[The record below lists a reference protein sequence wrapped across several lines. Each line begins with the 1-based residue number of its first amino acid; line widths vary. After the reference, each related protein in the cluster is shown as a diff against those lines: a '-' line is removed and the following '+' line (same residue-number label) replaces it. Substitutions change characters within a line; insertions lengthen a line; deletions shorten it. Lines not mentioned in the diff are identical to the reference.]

1 MAILNTTMTP
11 LDCWIRHFS
20 STGNSRYGWKISGLE
35 RKAFTPAKLS
45 WFKRFPIHSPHF
57 RFGIQNIRR
66 KDQTGMFSFRVRPL
80 VCKWENQSGTKTL
93 LIHHKSVTICS
104 SVNLILAY
112 CFAENLNSY
121 RGTWRSRENKTHCF
135 PADQSFVFLY
145 TPPNSKIEKKLK
157 KTAKR
162 SFAKRELAHEFHAVS
177 RSTTWVHAS
186 PKLLVELVIMHQS
199 IPAGPCLFFTM
210 TFINTYTH
218 ASHY

>member
-20 STGNSRYGWKISGLE
+20 STGNSKYGGKISGLE

-57 RFGIQNIRR
+57 RFRIQNIRR

-80 VCKWENQSGTKTL
+80 VCKWQNQSGTKTL
-93 LIHHKSVTICS
+93 PIHHKSGTSCS

-145 TPPNSKIEKKLK
+145 IPPNSKIEEKKENCEEIVSWL
-157 KTAKR
+157 TNFTR
-162 SFAKRELAHEFHAVS
+162 SRGPRPEYMRV
-177 RSTTWVHAS
+177 
-186 PKLLVELVIMHQS
+186 QS
-199 IPAGPCLFFTM
+199 
-210 TFINTYTH
+210 Y
-218 ASHY
+218 